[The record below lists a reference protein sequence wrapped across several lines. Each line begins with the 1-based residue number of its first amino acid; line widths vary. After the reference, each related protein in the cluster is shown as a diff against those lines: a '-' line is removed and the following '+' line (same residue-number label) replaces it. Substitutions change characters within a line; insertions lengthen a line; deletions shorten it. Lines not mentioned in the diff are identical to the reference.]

1 MKRLDKRRLNFIDF
15 LCRKVE
21 EPHGPTPSEEKTL
34 LQATVHAFV
43 ASILSVVSTTNCYAI
58 VNNLLNTAAN

>member
-1 MKRLDKRRLNFIDF
+1 MKRIDKRLHFIDF

-21 EPHGPTPSEEKTL
+21 ELHGPMPSEEKTL

-43 ASILSVVSTTNCYAI
+43 VSILSAVSLTI
-58 VNNLLNTAAN
+58 VMLLLIIF